1 MRYTNQRTKC
11 TVIKLRKIEGNE
23 VKIKKG
29 SVRGGKEE
37 RGVEN
42 CKTFFVFVVFNVA
55 NNDQRCA

>member
-37 RGVEN
+37 RGVGN
-42 CKTFFVFVVFNVA
+42 CKTFCVRR
-55 NNDQRCA
+55 DQCGQ